1 MGKWVKMT
9 RAKCAIGTLI
19 LLLVTGIAGIAVAA
33 PERPATPAWEQANS
47 SGFGDSQTSEV
58 TALAAFGDYL
68 YAGTYHPTDPQQTI
82 DGAQIFR
89 SSDGITWTAVT
100 DPGFGNSHDTAP
112 PAILDLTVF
121 NGYLYASTGR
131 GNAAQIWRSSTGNEF
146 SWARVI
152 NAGFGDPDIVD
163 ITVMAEYKSQI
174 YVGVTK
180 QDSEAQIWRSFTGDG
195 TLSNWTQV
203 VTGTEPASV
212 SALTVY
218 DGALYAAVEFESGA
232 PVQIWRSYGGEWTT
246 VVSDGFGDA
255 DTIFAGGMAEFGGY
269 LYVGAGNSVD
279 GAQLW
284 RSNDGT
290 TWTQVITPGFGDGN
304 NQQVEAVFVFQNELY
319 ASTQNGVTGMELW
332 RSADGATWE
341 QANADG
347 FGDANNSGSN
357 WSNASAAYL
366 GELYM
371 GTVNAVDGGELWRM
385 QQPYG
390 VALSGDDALAGAPG
404 ETVTYTLTITNNGS
418 VADSFDLT
426 AAGQT
431 WTSTLSAAVLNLAA
445 GAGTTFTVDVA
456 IPPGAADQASDG
468 VTITV
473 TSQGDSSKTD
483 SALLTTTSV
492 VAPVYGV
499 ALSGDEGLAGA
510 PGQTV
515 TYTLTITNNGS
526 MADSFDLTAAGQ
538 SWTSTLSAAV
548 LNLAPAA
555 STTFTVDVAIPPE
568 AADQATDG
576 VTITATSQGDS
587 SKTDSA
593 LLTTTSVVAP
603 VYGVALSGD
612 DALAGAPGQ
621 TVTYTLTI
629 TNSGNVADSFDLT
642 ASGAES
648 GARRSRLL
656 W

>member
-1 MGKWVKMT
+1 MFVSAAHASDGLSYGVEQS
-9 RAKCAIGTLI
+9 
-19 LLLVTGIAGIAVAA
+19 LL
-33 PERPATPAWEQANS
+33 ATPAWEQANS
-47 SGFGDSQTSEV
+47 SGFGDPQTSEV

-68 YAGTYHPTDPQQTI
+68 YAGTYHPTDPLQTI

-269 LYVGAGNSVD
+269 LYAGAGNSVD

-290 TWTQVITPGFGDGN
+290 SWTQVITPGFGDGN

-390 VALSGDDALAGAPG
+390 VALSGDDALSGAPG
-404 ETVTYTLTITNNGS
+404 
-418 VADSFDLT
+418 ADGDLHVDDHQQRQRG
-426 AAGQT
+426 GQ
-431 WTSTLSAAVLNLAA
+431 LRPDR
-445 GAGTTFTVDVA
+445 GG
-456 IPPGAADQASDG
+456 P
-468 VTITV
+468 
-473 TSQGDSSKTD
+473 
-483 SALLTTTSV
+483 
-492 VAPVYGV
+492 
-499 ALSGDEGLAGA
+499 
-510 PGQTV
+510 
-515 TYTLTITNNGS
+515 
-526 MADSFDLTAAGQ
+526 DLD
-538 SWTSTLSAAV
+538 L
-548 LNLAPAA
+548 
-555 STTFTVDVAIPPE
+555 
-568 AADQATDG
+568 
-576 VTITATSQGDS
+576 
-587 SKTDSA
+587 
-593 LLTTTSVVAP
+593 
-603 VYGVALSGD
+603 
-612 DALAGAPGQ
+612 DALGCCAEPGGRRQ
-621 TVTYTLTI
+621 H
-629 TNSGNVADSFDLT
+629 DLHGGRGH
-642 ASGAES
+642 S
-648 GARRSRLL
+648 ARRSRPGER
-656 W
+656 WGDDHGDVAG